1 MTRRIPDPASPFEDA
16 GLPDLEAGLPG
27 KRITGDTQDDMP
39 VPGDEP
45 MAVDDFGTTAAEQR
59 EGEPLDL
66 RLSREEPD
74 VIGEVLADEPGDAL
88 ADEAGDELDGEPD
101 DDERAAGRIVET
113 DEGAGPDLEPDAVG
127 FDVGTETGGM
137 SAEEQALHVEP
148 G

>member
-1 MTRRIPDPASPFEDA
+1 MTRRIPDPPSPFEDA

-74 VIGEVLADEPGDAL
+74 VIGDVLGDEP
-88 ADEAGDELDGEPD
+88 

-127 FDVGTETGGM
+127 FDVGTDSGGM

-148 G
+148 S

>member
-1 MTRRIPDPASPFEDA
+1 
-16 GLPDLEAGLPG
+16 
-27 KRITGDTQDDMP
+27 GDTQDDMP

-74 VIGEVLADEPGDAL
+74 VIGDVLGDEP
-88 ADEAGDELDGEPD
+88 

-127 FDVGTETGGM
+127 FDVGTDSGGM

-148 G
+148 R